1 MCYVCVVHGV
11 CDGVYRCRSKYTH
24 MVYTVCINC
33 THVDIRGYML
43 LLPLLLAYSLF
54 TTSRPVEVERTG
66 FWWVKVSN
74 ENFPW

>member
-11 CDGVYRCRSKYTH
+11 CDVCTDAGVSTH
-24 MVYTVCINC
+24 TAYTVRINC
-33 THVDIRGYML
+33 THVDIRGYIIF
-43 LLPLLLAYSLF
+43 LPLLLAYSLF